1 MKIVILDG
9 YCVNPGDRSWEK
21 LEKLGELTVYDRTPY
36 NDADIIERIGDSEI
50 VVTNKTPISENSLKS
65 CPGIKFITVLATGY
79 NIVDTAAAR
88 ARGIGVANI
97 PGYGTDAVAQFAI
110 SLLLELCA
118 HVGHHSA
125 RVHEGAWNSS
135 PDWCFWDHPL
145 IELTGKTIGILGYGR
160 IGKQTGRIAK
170 ALGMKVLANSRS
182 KQSGS
187 DDVAEFTDVDTLIR
201 SCDVIALHCPLFPE
215 TREIIN
221 KDSIAKMKDGVMI
234 INNSR
239 GQLVNE
245 QDLADALNSGK
256 VAAAGLDVLSS
267 EPVSSDNPLLTA
279 KNCIITPHISWAP
292 VEARQRIIDATCS
305 NITAFLEGRAENIVN

>member
-50 VVTNKTPISENSLKS
+50 VVTNKTPISENTLKS

-221 KDSIAKMKDGVMI
+221 KDNIAKMKDGVMI

>member
-50 VVTNKTPISENSLKS
+50 VVTNKTPISENTLKS

-267 EPVSSDNPLLTA
+267 EPVSGDNPLLTA

-292 VEARQRIIDATCS
+292 VEARQRIIDVTCS